1 MTREEVVEIMNY
13 CKEHKVT
20 YKSRLEELN
29 IPVWR
34 FYDSKSR
41 YAAEQSSG
49 KSAQGEFIEL
59 PHSGSFV
66 PVPSFQ
72 SSRPAAMFSLNDSM
86 RYLLYNR
93 PTDMR
98 KSFHTLSGII
108 TDAMGQDPCSGNV
121 YIFINRARDRIKL
134 LHWEPGGM
142 VLYSKLLEAGTL
154 GKPDSANDN
163 EVCTNIEW
171 RELVMIVEGIMEA
184 RDSRRTRLENLQKL
198 RK

>member
-1 MTREEVVEIMNY
+1 
-13 CKEHKVT
+13 
-20 YKSRLEELN
+20 
-29 IPVWR
+29 
-34 FYDSKSR
+34 
-41 YAAEQSSG
+41 
-49 KSAQGEFIEL
+49 
-59 PHSGSFV
+59 
-66 PVPSFQ
+66 
-72 SSRPAAMFSLNDSM
+72 MFSLNDSM

-98 KSFHTLSGII
+98 KSFHTLSGI
-108 TDAMGQDPCSGNV
+108 SNGNV

-154 GKPDSANDN
+154 GKPDSVNDN
-163 EVCTNIEW
+163 EVCANIEW